1 MYTLWISL
9 FSSLCV
15 GFYMKQL
22 KIDSTKNLALF
33 IAFGYLAAAILSWL
47 FFDVSIHNLN
57 FSTTNYIIIALLGIG
72 LPSMFFILY
81 KALKVSGIM
90 RTDIFQ
96 RLSLIIPVVLSF
108 KLFNEQATAP
118 KIVAIILSFLSI
130 ILLLYKKSK
139 GSGKFSLVYLLTIF
153 FGYGIVDTLF
163 KLIATDKRINYTT
176 TLFIVFLC
184 CLVVAFIYFLCSKGK
199 VAYKYTYLGL
209 LLGVLNFM
217 NIFFYLK
224 AHKIFADSPTL
235 VFITM
240 NLGVIIGGTL
250 IGRFYFK
257 EALRKHTLYGIV
269 LAVLSISLL
278 ALVQLHIL

>member
-33 IAFGYLAAAILSWL
+33 IAFGYLASAILSWL

-57 FSTTNYIIIALLGIG
+57 FSTTNYIIIALLGVG